1 VLGRADEKELS
12 ASAVVIFASDKR
24 RLWGQE
30 FLPRFGFRPWLA
42 FLRRA
47 LAFLCCLRLDTAT
60 SVVSYR

>member
-1 VLGRADEKELS
+1 MLDRAGEKERP
-12 ASAVVIFASDKR
+12 ASAEVVFASDKR